1 MHLNKQISVVAI
13 FLLTAVLV
21 PVVVD
26 PQPTSAGSLVRAVFQ
41 SPVGTTPAATST
53 STATHTPTI
62 GPNTATP
69 TSVPNTAT
77 ATPVPNTATP
87 TKTPNSP
94 TATPT
99 KVPGSPTGMPTTT
112 STPTPS
118 GEGLVLA
125 LEAPAE
131 LAPGTTAQG
140 RIVASGI
147 ISPGMYAIQF
157 KLEYDSTVF
166 TLDNIEINPDF
177 ELNLLPGPGN
187 VSDTTGEL
195 HVVASRQGR
204 VPGLIGS
211 QTIATFD
218 LVAANAPGT
227 ASCRFK
233 ATKIASIDATLL
245 NLARTQCPEVVVGDP
260 DGAPEPTVTVEP
272 TSTPTAEPTS
282 TPTLEPT
289 STPTAT
295 PTSEPTGT
303 PEPTVTPTTEP
314 SPTPTPLPEEST
326 VTGQVILAGRFN
338 NNWSGAEVV
347 IGELGATTV
356 VSTTTDAEGNFA
368 FEAMMP
374 GQVSAIAADAG
385 GYLSAVCIEP
395 TVTAPET
402 VLEKVTLVSGDVDD
416 SDEVDIADA
425 TAIGA
430 AFGRSGANLQADI
443 NLDNEVDVLDLVLV
457 ALNFGATGP
466 TEWVCQPAP
475 LAATN

>member
-53 STATHTPTI
+53 PTATHTPTTI
-62 GPNTATP
+62 
-69 TSVPNTAT
+69 PNTAT
-77 ATPVPNTATP
+77 ATSVPNTATP
-87 TKTPNSP
+87 TKTPNPP

-99 KVPGSPTGMPTTT
+99 QVQGSPTGMPTIT
-112 STPTPS
+112 STPTPN

-166 TLDNIEINPDF
+166 TLDNIELNPDF

-204 VPGLIGS
+204 VPGLIGT

-218 LVAANAPGT
+218 LVAANEPGT

-245 NLARTQCPEVVVGDP
+245 NLARTECPAVVVGDP
-260 DGAPEPTVTVEP
+260 DGAPEPTVSPTATIEPTSTPTVEP
-272 TSTPTAEPTS
+272 TSTPSP
-282 TPTLEPT
+282 EPT

-303 PEPTVTPTTEP
+303 PQPTATPTTEP
-314 SPTPTPLPEEST
+314 SPTSTPLPAEAT
-326 VTGQVILAGRFN
+326 VTGQVILAGRLN

-347 IGELGATTV
+347 IGELGATAV
-356 VSTTTDAEGNFA
+356 VSTTTDAEGNFT
-368 FEAMMP
+368 FEAMSP
-374 GQVSAIAADAG
+374 GPVDAIAADAS
-385 GYLSAVCIEP
+385 GYLSAVCSEP

-402 VLEKVTLVSGDVDD
+402 VLEKATLVSGDVDD
-416 SDEVDIADA
+416 SEEVDIADA

-430 AFGRSGANLQADI
+430 AFGRSGANLKADI

-466 TEWVCQPAP
+466 TEWICQPAP